1 MAVYFCISSSLLS
14 PFRTSHHVG
23 FSDPIL
29 SYINDPH
36 SAFKG
41 EHYARNA
48 QRYCEGATSIKG
60 IECSDPRIR
69 DATLDRL
76 EVLS

>member
-48 QRYCEGATSIKG
+48 QSYREGATSIKG
-60 IECSDPRIR
+60 IKWPDPREGNAAI
-69 DATLDRL
+69 DRK

>member
-1 MAVYFCISSSLLS
+1 MEVYFGISSSLLS
-14 PFRTSHHVG
+14 PFRTNHHVG

-48 QRYCEGATSIKG
+48 QRYCGGATSIKG